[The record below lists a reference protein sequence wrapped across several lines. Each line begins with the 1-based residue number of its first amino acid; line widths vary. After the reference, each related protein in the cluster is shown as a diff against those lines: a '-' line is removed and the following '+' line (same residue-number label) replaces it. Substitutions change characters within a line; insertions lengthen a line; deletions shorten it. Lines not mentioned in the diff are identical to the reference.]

1 MPLFSRRKETE
12 VQSFMLKLL
21 NNNCAEL
28 EAMIEGPR
36 LDRRVNLTIVVLVVP
51 FEKGRL
57 QIDRTF
63 ATVTKGFSTT
73 GVSLVLNEPKGL
85 DEVILGF
92 RWEMGMKFVLARA
105 KHLNPMGAGFYQ
117 VGMQMVRVVHP
128 DEHSELQSLCF

>member
-1 MPLFSRRKETE
+1 MPLFSRRKALD

-51 FEKGRL
+51 IEKGKL
-57 QIDRTF
+57 QIEKTF
-63 ATVTKGFSTT
+63 AAVTKGFSAT
-73 GVSLVLNEPKGL
+73 GVSLVLDVPRGF

-92 RWEMGMKFVLARA
+92 RWDMGMKFVLGKA
-105 KHLNPMGAGFYQ
+105 KHLNPMGAGFHQ
-117 VGMQMVRVVHP
+117 LGLQMMRVVHP
-128 DEHSELQSLCF
+128 DEYPGLETLSF